1 MFKIYSCKIF
11 NMFFVLTICFCKIQ
25 TYDDDLFFLSIMH
38 IIDVNVTFFTLIM
51 HITDVKCVIFI
62 SIVHTTNIKSNARRF
77 SFRPKNHTFQFCE
90 NEKTY

>member
-51 HITDVKCVIFI
+51 HITDVKCVMFTLIMQ
-62 SIVHTTNIKSNARRF
+62 IVDVKKQSTYCSGKKMTCR
-77 SFRPKNHTFQFCE
+77 FCE
-90 NEKTY
+90 DQKTY